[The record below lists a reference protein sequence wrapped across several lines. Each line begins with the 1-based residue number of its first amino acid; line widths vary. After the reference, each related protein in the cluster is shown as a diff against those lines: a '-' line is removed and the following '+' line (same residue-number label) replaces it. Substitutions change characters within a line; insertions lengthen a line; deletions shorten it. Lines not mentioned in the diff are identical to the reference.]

1 MWRTDSIPMPFPER
15 LEDWKI
21 LFFCLYLS
29 IEGVL
34 HMDQKQMIMVG
45 INFHINLS
53 AGGRCFYTCLDGI
66 FQQIGK
72 HKAQINLI
80 YGKISRQGKSVHRK
94 GIVFSFCNGGIISE
108 NTVNS
113 LIFTEM
119 QVIARDFA
127 GCSREIFFNF
137 LCHPVLPEWTDGQ
150 NDGGYRDV
158 ASPCFFNGHAEILV
172 SFLLKGKK

>member
-1 MWRTDSIPMPFPER
+1 MA
-15 LEDWKI
+15 
-21 LFFCLYLS
+21 
-29 IEGVL
+29 
-34 HMDQKQMIMVG
+34 G

-53 AGGRCFYTCLDGI
+53 AGGRCFHTCLDGI

-80 YGKISRQGKSVHRK
+80 YGKISRQGNQCMKRN
-94 GIVFSFCNGGIISE
+94 VFSFCNGGIISE

-119 QVIARDFA
+119 QVIVRDFA

-137 LCHPVLPEWTDGQ
+137 FYVTLFCQSGQTDKMMADIDVPALLLQWPCRDSRIFPVEGKE
-150 NDGGYRDV
+150 NG
-158 ASPCFFNGHAEILV
+158 SPAEV
-172 SFLLKGKK
+172 WHFCSG

>member
-1 MWRTDSIPMPFPER
+1 
-15 LEDWKI
+15 
-21 LFFCLYLS
+21 
-29 IEGVL
+29 
-34 HMDQKQMIMVG
+34 MVG

-80 YGKISRQGKSVHRK
+80 YGKISRQGNQCMKRN
-94 GIVFSFCNGGIISE
+94 VFSFCNGGIISE

-127 GCSREIFFNF
+127 GCSREIFFKFF
-137 LCHPVLPEWTDGQ
+137 LCHPVLPECTAGQ

-158 ASPCFFNGHAEILV
+158 PALLLQWPCRDSRIFPAAGKENGSPAEV
-172 SFLLKGKK
+172 WHFCSG